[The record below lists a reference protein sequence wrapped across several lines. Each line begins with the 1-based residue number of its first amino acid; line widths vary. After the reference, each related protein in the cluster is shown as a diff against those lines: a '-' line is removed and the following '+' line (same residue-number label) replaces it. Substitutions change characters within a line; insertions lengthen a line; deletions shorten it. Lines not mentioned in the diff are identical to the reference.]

1 MDGCMDGWAGESATE
16 NVEREDWLRLV
27 RLLTI
32 VALSSPSSATSNR
45 ASSYEKLQLLSV
57 PRSNAAA
64 IIVPLAPD
72 RGGSSHGFA
81 LSLAPSPVFLLHVCG
96 ARGSRT
102 RWHTS
107 KRLAERLARLR
118 ELDLPGPPGLG
129 EGGLFRGMTRVFGM
143 ETFFFSKVRFSLLL
157 FLVSIRRWICRLF
170 FRVEDEGERSVRAE
184 GDDSID
190 YRGDNGT

>member
-143 ETFFFSKVRFSLLL
+143 EAFFFEGENLSSSCFDSKVDL
-157 FLVSIRRWICRLF
+157 SIIFQGGGWGREICARRGNEMI
-170 FRVEDEGERSVRAE
+170 
-184 GDDSID
+184 ID
-190 YRGDNGT
+190 